1 MVGDEGSH
9 IIGGRD
15 LKADIVIITAIL

>member
-1 MVGDEGSH
+1 MVGDEGCH

-15 LKADIVIITAIL
+15 LKADIVIIAAIL

>member
-1 MVGDEGSH
+1 MVGDEGCH

-15 LKADIVIITAIL
+15 LKADIVIIATIL